1 MVSLIFVIRPLF
13 PGILGSYP
21 PFQQGAVLVCA
32 VEQQRALLL
41 KYSPSGLKLG
51 LDNVYSIPPLLSF
64 QERAISFAS
73 SYIILLAVWPRSP
86 HSLLLVVVRQ
96 SQ

>member
-51 LDNVYSIPPLLSF
+51 LDNVYSIPSPPSFFPGKGYFFCFLL
-64 QERAISFAS
+64 
-73 SYIILLAVWPRSP
+73 YHLACSVA
-86 HSLLLVVVRQ
+86 
-96 SQ
+96 